1 MRTQP
6 AQGRFGLPPLA
17 QDHKVIGVG
26 HEPRAK
32 ALFKPELLPSQHK
45 PAHVKIG
52 QQWSS
57 SPVGR
62 FLPRDIPAT
71 S

>member
-1 MRTQP
+1 MTLTGMISRSWRR
-6 AQGRFGLPPLA
+6 ACSASFA
-17 QDHKVIGVG
+17 QDHEVIGVG

-52 QQWSS
+52 QQR
-57 SPVGR
+57 GDR
-62 FLPRDIPAT
+62 
-71 S
+71 